1 MSIKVGIIGI
11 AGVGKTQFIDKL
23 EGKKCYSYLPTFDTV
38 IRMFRYSE
46 NKNIEFR
53 DFSGIQYYKTDD
65 EYFNNL
71 DVLLLMV
78 DNRHISY
85 INGKKM
91 ANELLKKYSFRKVM
105 IVQNKTDG
113 IDKDKIIPKAHKI
126 SVNNNTGITELM
138 KKIISCDP

>member
-1 MSIKVGIIGI
+1 
-11 AGVGKTQFIDKL
+11 
-23 EGKKCYSYLPTFDTV
+23 
-38 IRMFRYSE
+38 
-46 NKNIEFR
+46 
-53 DFSGIQYYKTDD
+53 
-65 EYFNNL
+65 
-71 DVLLLMV
+71 
-78 DNRHISY
+78 
-85 INGKKM
+85 M